1 MLSIINFFLIVFA
14 YIIIFCIGLK
24 KDANELKID
33 LSEMPGKANAVANE
47 DSEAANGVSEAV
59 NELSEAVNELS
70 EAVNELSEVA
80 NEVSEAAVD
89 REQQEYDEFFRQ
101 VRTLYD
107 AVAEVNRDAVKRWE
121 AENGRSFIDEPTPY
135 SWMTGE
141 NPQEPLGAVDSIEEL
156 EAHNVGL

>member
-47 DSEAANGVSEAV
+47 DSEAANGV
-59 NELSEAVNELS
+59 SEAVNELS

>member
-24 KDANELKID
+24 KDTNELKMD
-33 LSEMPGKANAVANE
+33 LSEMPDKAN
-47 DSEAANGVSEAV
+47 EATNGV
-59 NELSEAVNELS
+59 
-70 EAVNELSEVA
+70 SEVA
-80 NEVSEAAVD
+80 NEVSEASNEVSEASNEVSEATNEVSATDSEVSSVD

-107 AVAEVNRDAVKRWE
+107 AVAEVNQDAVKRWE

-141 NPQEPLGAVDSIEEL
+141 NPREPLGAVDSIEEL